1 MGVSRL
7 DRMGI
12 VKVRISKTPAEEE
25 LDGVRLD
32 NMRPGTVRE
41 VSASIGTWL
50 IAQRYAEPEM
60 RNACTHEEDFLIKQP
75 ATRRDRANDSP
86 HRRSYER

>member
-1 MGVSRL
+1 
-7 DRMGI
+7 MGI
-12 VKVRISKTPAEEE
+12 VKVRISKTPDEDE

-41 VSASIGTWL
+41 VSASIGAWL

-60 RNACTHEEDFLIKQP
+60 RNQRTHEEDFLINPP
-75 ATRRDRANDSP
+75 ARRHERANDSP
-86 HRRSYER
+86 HRRFYER

>member
-1 MGVSRL
+1 
-7 DRMGI
+7 
-12 VKVRISKTPAEEE
+12 VKVRIRKTPAEEE

-32 NMRPGTVRE
+32 NMKPGTVRE
-41 VSASIGTWL
+41 VSSSIGSWL

-60 RNACTHEEDFLIKQP
+60 RNEQTHEEDFLVKQP
-75 ATRRDRANDSP
+75 NVRDRANDCP

>member
-1 MGVSRL
+1 L
-7 DRMGI
+7 DKLGI
-12 VKVRISKTPAEEE
+12 VKVRISKTPDEVE

-60 RNACTHEEDFLIKQP
+60 RSQRTHEDDFLIKPP
-75 ATRRDRANDSP
+75 ATPRDRANHAP